1 MGLKKTVVLI
11 ALAGMGLAVA
21 GVADAGVML
30 QPGGPMIPAT
40 GANAIRQVDNGIGI
54 AATGTLM
61 NYQEHITPG
70 PSDTESGWMPGFA
83 VHYDVLTPSNIYV
96 HLGYSRSSGGI
107 QYLGAT
113 QGGTPTQTT
122 DDATIQRFLGKV
134 GYSFWL
140 APNMAVTPYVAAGY
154 QWWNRDLQGIGA
166 AKGYTEDYHSPLIG
180 AGALFQYSVMPR
192 LVLSADAEMLAVTGG
207 GMTPHIDDGLFGSA
221 HFGTTGEERVGL
233 QANYRVSGPWSVFG
247 GLSFTHFNY
256 TGGALNAIHVDGGTI
271 TGREPFSATNLF
283 GMDAGVAYHF

>member
-1 MGLKKTVVLI
+1 MRLKKTVVLV
-11 ALAGMGLAVA
+11 ALAGLGMAAA
-21 GVADAGVML
+21 GMADAGVMI
-30 QPGGPMIPAT
+30 QPGGPMIPAA

-83 VHYDVLTPSNIYV
+83 VHFDYLTPSNIYL
-96 HLGYSRSSGGI
+96 HLGYSRSAGGI
-107 QYLGAT
+107 HYDGAT
-113 QGGTPTQTT
+113 QAGVPVQTT
-122 DDATIQRFLGKV
+122 DDATIQRFLGKA
-134 GYSFWL
+134 GYTFWL

-166 AKGYTEDYHSPLIG
+166 AKGYTEDYHSPLVG

-207 GMTPHIDDGLFGSA
+207 GMTPHIDDGIFGSA

-256 TGGALNAIHVDGGTI
+256 TGGKLNSFQVHGETVSGS
-271 TGREPFSATNLF
+271 EPFSSTNLF
-283 GMDAGVAYHF
+283 GLDAGVAYHF